1 MTAKDIISPQIIPIS
16 AVSGRND
23 GPYSESKA
31 VKASA
36 PLSLVLEHM
45 ASGAEVV
52 PVVDDD
58 TGERLGAVD
67 SMSMLVALSSLF
79 PQLKEYSELMVTCPP
94 SMYSA
99 SAIAHAVEDA
109 DAHLLNLNVV
119 GGTEPDSPT
128 TILIRV
134 NHSRGESVAR
144 SLARY
149 GYDTLSMTGTP
160 GAFNADMVDRVNALL
175 HYLEV

>member
-58 TGERLGAVD
+58 TGERLGAVVG
-67 SMSMLVALSSLF
+67 LRAAHHIKIKQVRIGILHGVG
-79 PQLKEYSELMVTCPP
+79 YGR
-94 SMYSA
+94 SA
-99 SAIAHAVEDA
+99 VHAWRTG
-109 DAHLLNLNVV
+109 HHKLRIFIKLRKQRC
-119 GGTEPDSPT
+119 G
-128 TILIRV
+128 
-134 NHSRGESVAR
+134 AR
-144 SLARY
+144 QPHHDTYKGQSFAR
-149 GYDTLSMTGTP
+149 
-160 GAFNADMVDRVNALL
+160 
-175 HYLEV
+175 

>member
-1 MTAKDIISPQIIPIS
+1 MTAKDIISPQVIPVS

-79 PQLKEYSELMVTCPP
+79 PQLNEYSELMVTCP
-94 SMYSA
+94 
-99 SAIAHAVEDA
+99 
-109 DAHLLNLNVV
+109 
-119 GGTEPDSPT
+119 EPHNPT